1 MERPNVNVDLDT
13 RYGEATASLQMPFSW
28 KRETS
33 ASWIYQKASSKPLSL
48 KGIFSRMSICRMI
61 QWNFPEYQWLEY
73 HRWNTFTCTWNHI
86 YVYIYIFSPAERISS
101 QHWPTRPPFATR
113 QQRPWTTTSS
123 LSGRHTS
130 CPTAVKPFFNGTY
143 QFFNVLD
150 SVDSGIVPR
159 ELQITN
165 NPIKIF
171 ALKSEARGA
180 ALSAFVDA
188 ESHTFLKQPGFFH
201 CWLER

>member
-1 MERPNVNVDLDT
+1 MTLSWSKIFRTSDLNT
-13 RYGEATASLQMPFSW
+13 VGGIHLHAHKSTYMYTYIYVFFFPCQANKFSALTHPPPFRYTPTASLNYNQQPFW
-28 KRETS
+28 KAHFLPYRCQ
-33 ASWIYQKASSKPLSL
+33 AFFQRHLPL
-48 KGIFSRMSICRMI
+48 
-61 QWNFPEYQWLEY
+61 
-73 HRWNTFTCTWNHI
+73 
-86 YVYIYIFSPAERISS
+86 
-101 QHWPTRPPFATR
+101 
-113 QQRPWTTTSS
+113 
-123 LSGRHTS
+123 
-130 CPTAVKPFFNGTY
+130 
-143 QFFNVLD
+143 FNVLD

-188 ESHTFLKQPGFFH
+188 ESLTFLKQPGFFH